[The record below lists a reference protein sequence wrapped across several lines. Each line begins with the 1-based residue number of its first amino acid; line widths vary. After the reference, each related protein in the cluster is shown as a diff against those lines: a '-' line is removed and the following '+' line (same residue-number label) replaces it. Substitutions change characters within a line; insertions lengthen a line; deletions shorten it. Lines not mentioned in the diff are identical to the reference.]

1 MGVILLGTE
10 RCQKMY
16 NIRERKWIVLKKMQ
30 LSSSVFHKTEMYAL
44 LGRYFQM
51 ENWMLKV
58 QCLQRTPI
66 FMMFW
71 LILAMILLSLKSASQ
86 QSALIAGV
94 YSSLGKTFF
103 LVSSENGWW
112 CWPAP
117 RRCER
122 SSFPQPGSAF
132 PTLFRID
139 LRQACFT
146 CCQERRCCVFSVL
159 GLSCLYRYCLP
170 FLGCLN

>member
-1 MGVILLGTE
+1 MGVILLGTD

-71 LILAMILLSLKSASQ
+71 LILAMILLSLECISAVCPHSW
-86 QSALIAGV
+86 GV
-94 YSSLGKTFF
+94 QFSWKIILFGPKWKWLVMLASTQEVQEILFSPARISIPYSIS
-103 LVSSENGWW
+103 
-112 CWPAP
+112 
-117 RRCER
+117 RR
-122 SSFPQPGSAF
+122 SSPS
-132 PTLFRID
+132 
-139 LRQACFT
+139 
-146 CCQERRCCVFSVL
+146 VFNVL
-159 GLSCLYRYCLP
+159 PRAEMLCLLCPRA
-170 FLGCLN
+170 